1 MCVCVCVCVYVCAL
15 QITSISGI
23 VATDTLTQTHVALR
37 ILVLTLQCPIIHH
50 EVAVVFYE
58 IMIAITSDSL
68 ISKQGTE
75 NPGNVIL

>member
-1 MCVCVCVCVYVCAL
+1 MCVCVYVCAL

-23 VATDTLTQTHVALR
+23 VATDTLIQTHVALH

-58 IMIAITSDSL
+58 IMIAISSDSL
-68 ISKQGTE
+68 ISKQGNE
-75 NPGNVIL
+75 KQGNVIL